1 MKNSPVSVMKEQF
14 QSKEKLVEAVQQLAG
29 SDLWLDRVNSVKG
42 LARVSNTK
50 LLRLHR
56 ILTDAKGRFG
66 SRAKL
71 IDAILELAKRS
82 KDSGYKQRLEA
93 FPLPRLIDLHGSLSR
108 GKSRA
113 EAKAKPAAR
122 KKAEPKKAAAAE
134 KAPASKKA
142 PAKKAG
148 ASKAPAKK
156 SSSKKS

>member
-14 QSKEKLVEAVQQLAG
+14 QSKEKLVEAVQQLAS

-71 IDAILELAKRS
+71 IDAILELEKRS
-82 KDSGYKQRLEA
+82 KDSGYKTRLEGYT
-93 FPLPRLIDLHGSLSR
+93 LPRLIDLHGALSR
-108 GKSRA
+108 GKRRA
-113 EAKAKPAAR
+113 EAKPAR
-122 KKAEPKKAAAAE
+122 KKAEPAKAAA
-134 KAPASKKA
+134 KSAPAAKKA
-142 PAKKAG
+142 PAKTP
-148 ASKAPAKK
+148 SKAPAKK
-156 SSSKKS
+156 SARKKS